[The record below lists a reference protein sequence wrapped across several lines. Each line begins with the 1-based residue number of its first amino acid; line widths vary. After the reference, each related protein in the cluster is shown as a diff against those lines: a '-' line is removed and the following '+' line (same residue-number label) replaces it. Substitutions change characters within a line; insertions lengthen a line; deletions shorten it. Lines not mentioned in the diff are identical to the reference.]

1 VALEI
6 SRVTELAMSMILT
19 SFGMHRG
26 LRWNQVKGQFAEWR
40 QRARSRNELQFLSDQ
55 TLRDVDVS
63 RCDVHREVTKP
74 FWMA

>member
-1 VALEI
+1 
-6 SRVTELAMSMILT
+6 MSMILT

-26 LRWNQVKGQFAEWR
+26 LRWNQIKVQFAEWR
-40 QRARSRNELQFLSDQ
+40 LRARSRNELQFLSDQ
-55 TLRDVDVS
+55 TLRDIGVS